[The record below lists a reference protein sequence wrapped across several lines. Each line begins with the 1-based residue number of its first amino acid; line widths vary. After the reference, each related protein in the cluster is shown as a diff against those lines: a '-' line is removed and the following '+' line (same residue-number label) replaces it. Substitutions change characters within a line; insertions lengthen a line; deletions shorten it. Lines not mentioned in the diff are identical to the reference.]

1 MLRGLRVELNL
12 NAECN
17 NASKQPLGRYDF
29 ACVKRRAGAFTMWP
43 GRFLKKMSD
52 FLAPWGDTKK
62 TRKNTDTSHTH
73 TVTTASASAYT
84 GHRGYRSG
92 GARDCRWFAR

>member
-62 TRKNTDTSHTH
+62 RTQIPLTH
-73 TVTTASASAYT
+73 TQQQQLWLVLILGT
-84 GHRGYRSG
+84 GDTVVAGPGIADGSR
-92 GARDCRWFAR
+92 AK